1 MGKIHKR
8 TRGKS
13 IKSLHQTSATPILK
27 VSNQDTRDEIST
39 VCLHFAFSIYC
50 SNRLFCRTHMALHQ
64 LHLQNPKSFA
74 ERNQQSSC
82 QQKSK
87 RDGPITIAQA
97 KCWLR
102 NSSDLARLTK
112 GSTSPLQTFI
122 LKFQVRISSPIEHA
136 CQKSMGLLLPLR
148 NAEYISCIHRLPT
161 ALCESDKSS
170 GMGFEQE
177 LKTQVS
183 CCPFTQEAF
192 SILTQDRPASYV
204 WVPTI
209 LGTHRNSPGS
219 AL

>member
-1 MGKIHKR
+1 M
-8 TRGKS
+8 
-13 IKSLHQTSATPILK
+13 
-27 VSNQDTRDEIST
+27 SNQDTRDEIST

-122 LKFQVRISSPIEHA
+122 LRFQVRISSLIEHA
-136 CQKSMGLLLPLR
+136 CQKSMGCCYLLGMQNTSHAYIDYLLPSTNQINL
-148 NAEYISCIHRLPT
+148 
-161 ALCESDKSS
+161 
-170 GMGFEQE
+170 QE
-177 LKTQVS
+177 WGLNRS
-183 CCPFTQEAF
+183 
-192 SILTQDRPASYV
+192 
-204 WVPTI
+204 
-209 LGTHRNSPGS
+209 
-219 AL
+219 